1 MIFELYNMRLIFLGP
16 PGAGKGTQAKVI
28 SERFGTPH
36 ISTGDILREAVQ
48 SNAPIGK
55 QAKGYMD
62 KGELVP
68 DDIVIKIVVDKLS
81 RPDVKKGFILDGFPR
96 TKNQAV
102 SLEAELS
109 KIGLAIDNVIYFDT
123 GEETSIA
130 RLSGRR
136 VCGSCAINYHIVN
149 MRPKKDNVCDACG
162 GELYQRDDDKVET
175 VKNRLKVYKR
185 QTADLIDYYKSHGI
199 LKEISGELN
208 VEEVFNKLKGLF
220 TSKAL

>member
-1 MIFELYNMRLIFLGP
+1 MRLVFLGP

-36 ISTGDILREAVQ
+36 ISTGDILREAVG
-48 SNAPIGK
+48 NNTPVGK

-68 DDIVIKIVVDKLS
+68 DGIVIKIVVDRLS
-81 RPDVKKGFILDGFPR
+81 KADVKRGFILDGFPR

-102 SLEAELS
+102 SLEAELD
-109 KIGLAIDNVIYFDT
+109 KIGLGIDNVIYFDT
-123 GEETSIA
+123 SEETSIA
-130 RLSGRR
+130 RLTGRR
-136 VCGSCAINYHIVN
+136 VCRSCGMNYHIVN

-162 GELYQRDDDKVET
+162 SELYQRDDDRVET
-175 VKNRLKVYKR
+175 VKNRLKVYRR
-185 QTADLIDYYKSHGI
+185 QTEDLIDYYKSRGI
-199 LKEISGELN
+199 LEEVSGELN

-220 TSKAL
+220 TSKAR